1 MLYVTVPQ
9 TERWDEAKEEFVY
22 TREMTL
28 QLEHSLV
35 SVSKW
40 EARWHK
46 PFLTKTEKTDE
57 EINDYV
63 KCMTLTQNVPAEVF
77 SCLTAE
83 NILQIEKYIEDPMT
97 ATLFSKE
104 PEHGGRSIVTAEII
118 YYWMVTFNIPFECQK
133 WHLNRLLTLIR
144 VCERKNRSPKKQSQ
158 RSIMEQNA
166 ALNAKRRKR
175 LGSKG

>member
-1 MLYVTVPQ
+1 MI
-9 TERWDEAKEEFVY
+9 
-22 TREMTL
+22 L

-46 PFLTKTEKTDE
+46 PFLSKQEKTDE

-63 KCMTLTQNVPAEVF
+63 KCMTLTQNVPGEVY
-77 SCLTAE
+77 SCLSAE

-97 ATLFSKE
+97 AITFSKE
-104 PEHGGRSIVTAEII
+104 PEQGGRSIVTAEII
-118 YYWMVTFNIPFECQK
+118 YYWMVTFGIPFECQK
-133 WHLNRLLTLIR
+133 WHLNRLLALIQ
-144 VCERKNRSPKKQSQ
+144 VCERKNRPPKKQSQ
-158 RSIMEQNA
+158 RSIMERNA
-166 ALNAKRRKR
+166 ALNAQRRKK